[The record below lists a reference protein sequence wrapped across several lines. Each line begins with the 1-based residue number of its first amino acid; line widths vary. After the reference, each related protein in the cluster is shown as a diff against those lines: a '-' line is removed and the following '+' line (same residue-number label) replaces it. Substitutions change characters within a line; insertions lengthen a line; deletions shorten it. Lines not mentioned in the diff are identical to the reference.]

1 MCLSSRSGCRVKA
14 RLCEVFGKNSLCSSD
29 KNDLIN
35 TYVHIEKEQG
45 RYVARFVLLADDA
58 GATGEE

>member
-14 RLCEVFGKNSLCSSD
+14 RVCEIFGKNPLRPSD
-29 KNDLIN
+29 ENEMIDICMS
-35 TYVHIEKEQG
+35 IEKEQG